1 MEDQR
6 ISMWSRSIGWQ
17 QGSFLTP
24 ETISLLVQ
32 QEKIPK
38 TENQCVVVVSHDC
51 DVANQDLGDE
61 PNIELIYG
69 FVLPQINGNYSW
81 SKSPR
86 TLHLDAQWK
95 GQSKYIEL
103 KSTKKFSL
111 EKEWLGNHLPDSAW
125 CLSQVAK
132 NTLRSWLAVRY
143 NRAAYPD
150 DFNDILDKKKL
161 KKGIVKILE
170 PTQRLFSGLYL
181 TLDEGS
187 DSRGHKLYNLNLF
200 LIYSAGDEPLEAMQE
215 AERVED
221 KISKLFKDKCFDSST
236 QVWTGIQLE
245 DCVVMLEDE
254 VKLGWLNK
262 LSEWRLEHLSLK
274 DEN

>member
-6 ISMWSRSIGWQ
+6 ISKWSRSIGWQ

-32 QEKIPK
+32 QKKIPK
-38 TENQCVVVVSHDC
+38 AENQCVVVVSHDC
-51 DVANQDLGDE
+51 DVANQDLDDE
-61 PNIELIYG
+61 PNVELIYG
-69 FVLPQINGNYSW
+69 LVLPEINGNYSW

-86 TLHLDAQWK
+86 TLHLDAQFQ

-111 EKEWLGNHLPDSAW
+111 EKEWLGDHLPDSSW
-125 CLSQVAK
+125 DISQVAK

-150 DFNDILDKKKL
+150 DFNEILDKKKL
-161 KKGIVKILE
+161 KKGIAKILE

-181 TLDEGS
+181 TFQEGS
-187 DSRGHKLYNLNLF
+187 DSRGQKLYSLNLF
-200 LIYSAGDEPLEAMQE
+200 LVYSLGDEPLEAMQE
-215 AERVED
+215 AERVEE
-221 KISKLFKDKCFDSST
+221 KISQLFQNKCFDSSA
-236 QVWTGIQLE
+236 QIWTGIHLE
-245 DCVVMLEDE
+245 DCLAISEDD
-254 VKLGWLNK
+254 VRLGWLNK